1 MQRQERV
8 IASVFFENTRIRIF
22 KNKCIMTSQ
31 NEEPKNGVRLAK
43 FLAAAGI
50 ASRRNCEQLIIEG
63 RVTVN
68 GQPVTTPAYNVEP
81 TRDQVCFEGKAVS
94 ALANSNR
101 VYILLNKPAGYTC
114 SAKDVHAEQ
123 LVYSLIPSRYGRLF
137 TVGRLDRDSEGL
149 LILTNDGDF
158 AQKLTHPTQRV
169 TKRYYVEC
177 RGQFTTRCRRMM
189 LDGMYDNEE
198 FLQALDVVQKSVQ
211 RGSCALEITLG
222 DGRKREVRRL
232 CKDVGLEVTLL
243 RRVAV
248 GRLELGTA
256 LPVGSWRM
264 MTEDELQL
272 AVIPAKISPRAVQ
285 ANPADAQPYWQSQR
299 TERARERHFD
309 NDKRGERE
317 RERKR
322 RNNASGKSE
331 NPSAQFSARPV
342 RKKAVKQ
349 IPSAPI
355 RWYDAPEPAEE
366 LQKPSRQ
373 SSRTARPSRDAQA
386 HFSHSA
392 AKPPRRLSG
401 NNSSKS
407 PRRFGGRTSR

>member
-1 MQRQERV
+1 
-8 IASVFFENTRIRIF
+8 
-22 KNKCIMTSQ
+22 MTNQ
-31 NEEPKNGVRLAK
+31 NEEEKNGVRLAK

-68 GQPVTTPAYNVEP
+68 GEPVTTPAYNVDP
-81 TRDQVCFEGKAVS
+81 AHDQVCFEGKAVS

-211 RGSCALEITLG
+211 RGSCSLEITLG

-248 GRLELGTA
+248 GRLELGAA

-264 MTEDELQL
+264 MTEEELQL

-285 ANPADAQPYWQSQR
+285 ANPAEAQPYWQHQR

-309 NDKRGERE
+309 NDKRAEREHE

-322 RNNASGKSE
+322 RNAAGPNASSF
-331 NPSAQFSARPV
+331 AQSSGRPV

-349 IPSAPI
+349 IPATPI

-366 LQKPSRQ
+366 TQQQKKPS
-373 SSRTARPSRDAQA
+373 SSRQYSGAKSHSRDSKP
-386 HFSHSA
+386 HFGHSA
-392 AKPPRRLSG
+392 A
-401 NNSSKS
+401 NSQ
-407 PRRFGGRTSR
+407 RRFGGRKSSR